1 MEEENLQET
10 EETDENEETDEHTI
24 DDIYEKLEEVIDIL
38 TKQL

>member
-1 MEEENLQET
+1 MVEEEIL
-10 EETDENEETDEHTI
+10 EETEETDEHTI

>member
-1 MEEENLQET
+1 MMEDEVLQET
-10 EETDENEETDEHTI
+10 EETDEHTL